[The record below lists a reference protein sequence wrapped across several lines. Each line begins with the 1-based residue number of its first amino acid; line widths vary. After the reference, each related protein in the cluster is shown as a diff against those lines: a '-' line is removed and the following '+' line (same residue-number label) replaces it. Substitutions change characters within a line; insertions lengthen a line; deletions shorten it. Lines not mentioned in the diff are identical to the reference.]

1 MRFFPSKKREEP
13 DMVVRRN
20 NNHPTRAS
28 ATGNERARKANM
40 RIDPMVNNDRYR
52 YNTKIFNNNNNNS
65 SSNKKIPS
73 NHMITVQQE
82 VENSS
87 NKQSVAGLVNKL
99 NCAASKKDFHR
110 YGDDYEQ
117 YLVTTKND
125 FNSKNN
131 KSPSSSPPSMHMLKQ
146 QQRTASSWTVSNP
159 LVRKCKPQSDI
170 TRPVLITVK
179 DGDLSDSNDNEVV
192 PPNNN
197 RKGPFRRTPTSSPPR
212 ELKTSFIVGELPTA
226 KVSTLSSLM
235 FGSAVRKNHQQHY
248 PSGNFSG
255 LTRTPSSSP
264 KRTTNH
270 NQSKRQHNRNQYSS
284 SESDVGTTKATS
296 YPLTEKELARR
307 ERWRKGLEM
316 EQRMWKNNNSDHEA
330 GDGTD
335 YSSMYN
341 SNNND
346 DANTQTSCTTGG
358 TSYNTGDSSTADDS
372 TDATETDDSGDDP
385 SRHRG
390 GTSRSNNNNNR
401 RSSTTRG
408 GGGGGATSVRPS
420 SRAVQTSGHCSSRE
434 QILNEI
440 KEDLGIVAS
449 LLWADG
455 VACIGGAA
463 AITKE
468 TVAGC
473 KDGEL

>member
-1 MRFFPSKKREEP
+1 
-13 DMVVRRN
+13 
-20 NNHPTRAS
+20 
-28 ATGNERARKANM
+28 M
-40 RIDPMVNNDRYR
+40 RIDPMVNNNGYR
-52 YNTKIFNNNNNNS
+52 YNTKIFNNNNNNNNN

-73 NHMITVQQE
+73 NHNMITVQQE

-87 NKQSVAGLVNKL
+87 NKQSMAGLVNKL

-110 YGDDYEQ
+110 YGGDYEQ
-117 YLVTTKND
+117 YLAMTKND

-179 DGDLSDSNDNEVV
+179 EGDLSDSNNNEVT

-226 KVSTLSSLM
+226 KVSTLSSFK
-235 FGSAVRKNHQQHY
+235 FGSSARKTHQQPQQQEQNHQQCY
-248 PSGNFSG
+248 LPVNFSG

-264 KRTTNH
+264 QRITNH
-270 NQSKRQHNRNQYSS
+270 NQSKRQHNHNQYPS

-335 YSSMYN
+335 YSSMNN

-385 SRHRG
+385 SRYRG
-390 GTSRSNNNNNR
+390 GISRSNNNNR
-401 RSSTTRG
+401 RSTATRGG

-420 SRAVQTSGHCSSRE
+420 SKAVQTSGHCSSRE

-463 AITKE
+463 AITQE

-473 KDGEL
+473 KDGEP